1 MLMSLDRELPEAQ
14 PRTVDDLPNLPDSLP
29 YELIDGRL
37 VLLDYPLAHQ
47 HLKLDICQRLEGQ
60 VPLDSLVVHSLP
72 LSVDR
77 HNELRPD
84 IVVINLDHATRSPVP
99 VGDVL
104 LAVDVVTRAS
114 HFRDLY
120 AKTKVYAAAGVTDY
134 WIVDPWFDDGI
145 VLSRLRLGIGGRYEL
160 VHSTREVCITMLPF
174 PVTIDL
180 PDLSAGR
187 RAVLEWVRHD
197 K

>member
-14 PRTVDDLPNLPDSLP
+14 PRTVDQLPHLPDNLP

-47 HLKLDICQRLEGQ
+47 HLKLDLCQRLEEQ
-60 VPLDSLVVHSLP
+60 VPLDTLVVHSLP
-72 LSVDR
+72 LAVDQ

-84 IVVINLDHATRSPVP
+84 VVVINMDHATRSPVP

-114 HFRDLY
+114 HFHDLY
-120 AKTKVYAAAGVTDY
+120 AKTKIYAAAGVTDY
-134 WIVDPWFDDGI
+134 WVVDPWFDDGI

-180 PDLSAGR
+180 PELSAGR
-187 RAVLEWVRHD
+187 RAVLEWVRRD